1 MCGIPSLLSVQI
13 NEMPAPARGTGRIRK
28 VMSDRRFFNR
38 SAPGP
43 TRDVL
48 PARAGRLIAGGIL
61 HVRSADAIRP
71 ALARRRRP
79 SESVSGENKT
89 TLAGPC
95 GDRPLSQGYETG
107 RYLGRLGRVD
117 WIHRRR
123 EQFNRHGKSVC
134 QLSIYRQFRTDL
146 RTRRYFSAAP

>member
-13 NEMPAPARGTGRIRK
+13 NETPAPARGTGRVKVKK
-28 VMSDRRFFNR
+28 VMSDRRFFNK

-43 TRDVL
+43 PRDVL
-48 PARAGRLIAGGIL
+48 ARPCRLIARSIL
-61 HVRSADAIRP
+61 HGRSVDAIRP

-107 RYLGRLGRVD
+107 RYLGRLGRGRLDSPTPGAV
-117 WIHRRR
+117 
-123 EQFNRHGKSVC
+123 
-134 QLSIYRQFRTDL
+134 
-146 RTRRYFSAAP
+146 